1 MGILSYQ
8 VQVILF
14 YFFSMVW
21 KNKFEGSDEDCS
33 QIKQLGL
40 LPKCKI
46 SKAQRFHNNF
56 KCGRQHVQSVST
68 TNVVILL
75 FFNSNL
81 CSNLQL
87 ATNVHQTMWQLSPTS
102 KTVHVQLTFFA
113 LFFCRVL
120 GEKEQAKPT
129 QPGFKTIKR
138 LVLILDFQRQ
148 ESERT

>member
-14 YFFSMVW
+14 YFLSMVW
-21 KNKFEGSDEDCS
+21 KNKFEGSDEACS

-81 CSNLQL
+81 CSNL
-87 ATNVHQTMWQLSPTS
+87 
-102 KTVHVQLTFFA
+102 
-113 LFFCRVL
+113 
-120 GEKEQAKPT
+120 
-129 QPGFKTIKR
+129 
-138 LVLILDFQRQ
+138 
-148 ESERT
+148 